1 MVRCCISILY
11 RASPYQFL
19 ATQRKII
26 ARKLIYQCFNCMK
39 SWQKLQWGLS
49 TKLMFYLTLIPAD
62 VVIVLDLVKY
72 IIAERN
78 SFVQLKRKEKKYYL
92 AILKVVKTIRLYSL
106 CADKIFY
113 RHIPTRVSMCWQF
126 DDSQE

>member
-1 MVRCCISILY
+1 MVRCCISILN

-39 SWQKLQWGLS
+39 SWQKLQWGYA

-62 VVIVLDLVKY
+62 VVIVLAQVKIHY
-72 IIAERN
+72 SWVKFMHAIKEER
-78 SFVQLKRKEKKYYL
+78 KYYL

-113 RHIPTRVSMCWQF
+113 RHIPTRVSMWWQF

>member
-1 MVRCCISILY
+1 MTKTTMGVI
-11 RASPYQFL
+11 
-19 ATQRKII
+19 
-26 ARKLIYQCFNCMK
+26 
-39 SWQKLQWGLS
+39 

-62 VVIVLDLVKY
+62 GVIVLTLQY

-113 RHIPTRVSMCWQF
+113 RHIPTRLSMWWQF